1 MKILLDD
8 QGDRIRVV
16 ENQELGYYE
25 LRFGMETAGTLDYR
39 DMDDRRVFGLT
50 EIRSDLRGR
59 GLATILIRTVLDDLE
74 MQEAHVTD
82 YCPAIDHYLR
92 KHPEHHGLIDSRQPG
107 MSDPT
112 ARR

>member
-25 LRFGMETAGTLDYR
+25 LRFGRETAGTLDYR

-50 EIRSDLRGR
+50 GSDRI
-59 GLATILIRTVLDDLE
+59 LAGAVW
-74 MQEAHVTD
+74 
-82 YCPAIDHYLR
+82 
-92 KHPEHHGLIDSRQPG
+92 
-107 MSDPT
+107 
-112 ARR
+112 RRF